1 MLAMKRCP
9 HTGVVNFFD
18 TTDPLFAVGSIA
30 QGRGRGKFQWRCYS
44 GSDSH
49 SGRVGDL
56 KTAQHDLTA
65 CYEIATGHQDQRT
78 YAV

>member
-18 TTDPLFAVGSIA
+18 TTDPHFCVGSIA
-30 QGRGRGKFQWRCYS
+30 QGRGRGKFQWRS
-44 GSDSH
+44 FTGADTR
-49 SGRVGDL
+49 SGRVADL

-65 CYEIATGHQDQRT
+65 CYEVADGHADQRT
-78 YAV
+78 YAA